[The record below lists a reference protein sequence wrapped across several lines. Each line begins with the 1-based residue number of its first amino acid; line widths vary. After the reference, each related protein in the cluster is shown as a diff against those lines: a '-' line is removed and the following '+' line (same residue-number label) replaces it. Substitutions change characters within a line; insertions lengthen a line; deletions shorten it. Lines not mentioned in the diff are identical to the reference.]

1 MNRFL
6 RWIIPVSCILCTVL
20 LCCCLAPKD
29 TTSDYAAIERLIV
42 SERLYRVNHRNE
54 ELAKCYAEDAEIHT
68 SWQRGGVSSFVGQT
82 CRGGQVL

>member
-1 MNRFL
+1 MDYT
-6 RWIIPVSCILCTVL
+6 CVL
-20 LCCCLAPKD
+20 HSVHSAFMLLPG
-29 TTSDYAAIERLIV
+29 TQGYYTDYAAIERLIV